1 MVARRR
7 LGGRQ
12 EAARR
17 RHAWL
22 YPTTTAAGVQGKGR
36 TVHGDDAESTD
47 GREGRKEGRGVHLAN
62 AKVVVEQ
69 SIDDSQS
76 IGSWSFDGC
85 LRAVVVEDC

>member
-47 GREGRKEGRGVHLAN
+47 GREGRTGVHLAN

-69 SIDDSQS
+69 SIDRQ
-76 IGSWSFDGC
+76 F
-85 LRAVVVEDC
+85 VV